1 MRLALPHRFAVA
13 LGSAALLA
21 GCGFQPVYMPTASG
35 KSGPAERNLAAVHVN
50 LIPDRPGQELRQD
63 LQERFGSDSGGS
75 SRYNLS
81 VTFSISGE
89 GIGILPD
96 TIATRI
102 RLVANASWTLTT
114 PEGARV
120 TNGAAR
126 ALDAFNV
133 LDQQYFASD
142 MDNDALQ
149 ARLASAVADQ
159 ITMQLAAYFR
169 RRDAVASR

>member
-1 MRLALPHRFAVA
+1 MRHALPLRLAVA

-21 GCGFQPVYMPTASG
+21 GCGFQPVYMPTATG
-35 KSGPAERNLAAVHVN
+35 QPGPAERELAAIHVN

-81 VTFSISGE
+81 VNFSVSGE
-89 GIGILPD
+89 GIGILPS

-102 RLVANASWTLTT
+102 RLIANATWTLTT
-114 PEGARV
+114 PEGTRI
-120 TNGAAR
+120 TNGSAR
-126 ALDAFNV
+126 ALDGFNV

-142 MDNDALQ
+142 MDNEVLAGQ
-149 ARLASAVADQ
+149 LASNIADQ
-159 ITMQLAAYFR
+159 ITMQLASYFR
-169 RRDAVASR
+169 RQATVASR